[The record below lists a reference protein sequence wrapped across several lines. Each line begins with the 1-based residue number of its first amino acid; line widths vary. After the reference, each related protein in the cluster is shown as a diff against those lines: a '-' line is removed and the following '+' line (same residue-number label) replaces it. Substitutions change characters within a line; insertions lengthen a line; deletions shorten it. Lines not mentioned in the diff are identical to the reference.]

1 MESINYIYTILKPIL
16 LGSGALLGK
25 DLSIKPELITSMMN
39 KFILIVNTKIVIC
52 YYATWSYGNKT

>member
-39 KFILIVNTKIVIC
+39 KFILIVKHENRNLLLCHVVI
-52 YYATWSYGNKT
+52 W